1 MTMKAAEI
9 MTTEVAK
16 IKGSE
21 TVAKAV
27 QLMREKNIRTLIV
40 DRRHDEDAYGI
51 ITETDIVY
59 KVVAFGQDP
68 QKVRVY
74 EVMSKPCIVINPD
87 LGVEYVVFWKNL
99 LVFI

>member
-27 QLMREKNIRTLIV
+27 KMLTELSLKPILSIKSSLSVKIRK
-40 DRRHDEDAYGI
+40 RC
-51 ITETDIVY
+51 
-59 KVVAFGQDP
+59 AFM
-68 QKVRVY
+68 K
-74 EVMSKPCIVINPD
+74 
-87 LGVEYVVFWKNL
+87 
-99 LVFI
+99 

>member
-1 MTMKAAEI
+1 MKAAEI

-40 DRRHDEDAYGI
+40 DRRHDGGRPCGRQTGDGI
-51 ITETDIVY
+51 EGRQPHPWLPADRGE
-59 KVVAFGQDP
+59 VAGHIKQP
-68 QKVRVY
+68 ARQLNG
-74 EVMSKPCIVINPD
+74 PHLVIR
-87 LGVEYVVFWKNL
+87 
-99 LVFI
+99 

>member
-59 KVVAFGQDP
+59 KVVAFI
-68 QKVRVY
+68 
-74 EVMSKPCIVINPD
+74 C
-87 LGVEYVVFWKNL
+87 
-99 LVFI
+99 

>member
-59 KVVAFGQDP
+59 KSSLSVKIRKKCASM
-68 QKVRVY
+68 K
-74 EVMSKPCIVINPD
+74 
-87 LGVEYVVFWKNL
+87 
-99 LVFI
+99 